1 MSASTQQ
8 KVTCRV
14 FEVEGGW
21 CAAAR
26 TRAGISA
33 VVLPLADAD
42 SAEAKVLSVC
52 EGAVLN
58 RRGLGS
64 LVAAAR
70 RYFEG
75 WRTEFS
81 DFKLDLSRGTAF
93 QQRVWS
99 IARRI
104 PYGDVRTYHWVGMEM
119 GRPDASRA
127 IGGAM
132 GANPV
137 PLIVPCHRVLRSDG
151 TLGGFS
157 AEGGV
162 ETKVAMLQVEG
173 LRIFGRGEMRRVA
186 IPLK

>member
-1 MSASTQQ
+1 VSASAQRN
-8 KVTCRV
+8 VTCRV

-26 TRAGISA
+26 TPAGICA
-33 VVLPLADAD
+33 FVLPLSDAETV
-42 SAEAKVLSVC
+42 EAKILSVR
-52 EGAVLN
+52 EGAVLSK
-58 RRGLGS
+58 RGLGS
-64 LVAAAR
+64 LVAAVR
-70 RYFEG
+70 RYFDG

-81 DFKLDLSRGTAF
+81 GFKLDLSRGTEF

-99 IARRI
+99 IVRRI
-104 PYGDVRTYHWVGMEM
+104 PYGHVRTYHWIGMEM

-137 PLIVPCHRVLRSDG
+137 PLIVPCHRVLHSDG

-162 ETKVAMLQVEG
+162 ETKAAMLQIER
-173 LRIFGRGEMRRVA
+173 LRIFGRGEKRRVA
-186 IPLK
+186 IPRK